1 MNPNKTRD
9 FTPPFSQDLAGTT
22 PFTKKPRRPSLGD
35 QGPWRPAPPVS
46 LPPQVEPGT
55 SQRVSRWNSWNL
67 WNLSVYPLA
76 EPPGNPSE
84 SPIVSAHEDL
94 FLRNQCWRRQ
104 KLRDFSWE
112 KFGMPFWPECRV
124 NMEELFFVVN
134 NQRKKNENVQMSARL
149 KLQAVVSS
157 PLEILQLS
165 VYHLINWK
173 SHSYNHS
180 KSCAKDRPFNQT
192 ETSQDVF
199 QNPTIRWGW

>member
-84 SPIVSAHEDL
+84 NPIVSAHEDL
-94 FLRNQCWRRQ
+94 FLRNQCFCFKTQRFFLGEIWYAILARMPGKHGRTLFCGQ
-104 KLRDFSWE
+104 QPEEKKWE
-112 KFGMPFWPECRV
+112 CS
-124 NMEELFFVVN
+124 
-134 NQRKKNENVQMSARL
+134 NVCS
-149 KLQAVVSS
+149 
-157 PLEILQLS
+157 
-165 VYHLINWK
+165 
-173 SHSYNHS
+173 
-180 KSCAKDRPFNQT
+180 F
-192 ETSQDVF
+192 ETSSSSQ
-199 QNPTIRWGW
+199 